1 MTIVGKSVESK
12 RREYKPSNTLVLFVG
27 ESPPANGTFFY
38 CGDSNLAWYTREAF
52 EAAFGELGGA
62 SQFLEA
68 FRDKGFYLAD
78 LCRDPVNRL
87 SKPERRAARECGISS
102 LAATIR
108 ELQPRM
114 IVTVMK
120 AIERYVVQAAEDAGL
135 TGRPRYVLPFPAQ
148 GHQREYVAQLTELLR
163 RLEKTQASVD
173 AC

>member
-12 RREYKPSNTLVLFVG
+12 RREYKPLDTLVLFVG

-38 CGDSNLAWYTREAF
+38 CGDSNLARYTRESF
-52 EAAFGELGGA
+52 EAAFDELGGA

-68 FRDKGFYLAD
+68 FRDKGFYLVD
-78 LCRDPVNRL
+78 LCRDRVNGL
-87 SKPERRAARECGISS
+87 SKRERRAARECGIAS
-102 LAATIR
+102 LVATIH
-108 ELQPRM
+108 ELKPRVI
-114 IVTVMK
+114 IVVMK
-120 AIERYVVQAAEDAGL
+120 AIERYVAQAAEDARL
-135 TGRPRYVLPFPAQ
+135 TGCPRYVLPFPAQ